1 MTLLFD
7 LCHADL
13 SQLRDMGPAS
23 LKLMAQMGIQS
34 IAELLLHLPR
44 SYEDRR
50 MILPITQTR
59 PGQKYLIQANILQMQ
74 NLPGPRGGCS
84 VLVEDESAQMLL
96 RYFRL
101 KTHQLGFRA
110 ESGSSLFYGEVKYNA
125 RSGKEMIHPERLRT
139 TTAPGLIA
147 IYPSCEGISQFRFRK
162 WIAQALELL
171 SKDDPYYLYLK
182 QVHVPGFEESIEL
195 LNDFKH
201 PAQIALIVEELAAQH
216 LKLLQIRRTQSLAL
230 APNLQLCEQQD
241 HWIRQ
246 RLGFQLTA
254 AQERV
259 INEILADLHQ
269 SRPMLRLVQGDVG
282 SGKTAVAAVIVAQAL
297 AAQWQVALMAP
308 TDLLA
313 EQLLQRMKSWFEPF
327 IPVVFLSGRLKKSER
342 LAAQTLLQTKQ
353 PLLAVGT
360 HALFQ
365 DDVLFS
371 NLGLIIIDE
380 QHRFGVEQ
388 RLALRNKAAAGTEA
402 HVLIMTA
409 TPIPR
414 TLSMSLLGDLD
425 QSILDQRP
433 PGRQSIITRLIGLDR
448 IEELCTR
455 LRHHGQNHHRAYWVC
470 PLIEES
476 EVIPAQAA
484 ELRFEWLRNE
494 LPQLRFGLIHGR
506 LSSEQRQSTML
517 QFQKG
522 DIDVLVATTVIEVG
536 VDVPEASLM
545 IIENPERLG
554 LAQLHQLRG
563 RVGRGAEQSYC
574 ILLYQR
580 PLSPMANERLSLLR
594 QTDDGFALAEAD
606 LRLRGPGEIL
616 GVRQSGLGQG
626 RIADLERDA
635 YLLDQARER
644 AISLLQTPDNLQ
656 TAILNLWTPHAKEYS
671 KA

>member
-1 MTLLFD
+1 
-7 LCHADL
+7 
-13 SQLRDMGPAS
+13 
-23 LKLMAQMGIQS
+23 
-34 IAELLLHLPR
+34 
-44 SYEDRR
+44 
-50 MILPITQTR
+50 
-59 PGQKYLIQANILQMQ
+59 
-74 NLPGPRGGCS
+74 
-84 VLVEDESAQMLL
+84 
-96 RYFRL
+96 
-101 KTHQLGFRA
+101 
-110 ESGSSLFYGEVKYNA
+110 
-125 RSGKEMIHPERLRT
+125 
-139 TTAPGLIA
+139 
-147 IYPSCEGISQFRFRK
+147 
-162 WIAQALELL
+162 
-171 SKDDPYYLYLK
+171 
-182 QVHVPGFEESIEL
+182 
-195 LNDFKH
+195 
-201 PAQIALIVEELAAQH
+201 
-216 LKLLQIRRTQSLAL
+216 
-230 APNLQLCEQQD
+230 
-241 HWIRQ
+241 
-246 RLGFQLTA
+246 
-254 AQERV
+254 
-259 INEILADLHQ
+259 
-269 SRPMLRLVQGDVG
+269 
-282 SGKTAVAAVIVAQAL
+282 
-297 AAQWQVALMAP
+297 
-308 TDLLA
+308 
-313 EQLLQRMKSWFEPF
+313 
-327 IPVVFLSGRLKKSER
+327 
-342 LAAQTLLQTKQ
+342 
-353 PLLAVGT
+353 
-360 HALFQ
+360 
-365 DDVLFS
+365 
-371 NLGLIIIDE
+371 
-380 QHRFGVEQ
+380 
-388 RLALRNKAAAGTEA
+388 
-402 HVLIMTA
+402 
-409 TPIPR
+409 
-414 TLSMSLLGDLD
+414 MSLLGDLD

-580 PLSPMANERLSLLR
+580 PLSSMANERLSLLR

-626 RIADLERDA
+626 RIANLERDA